1 MYLNGISA
9 SSPILLFAKQKNS
22 ESSTGGPS
30 SIRSSNWII
39 PNSAHAQSVDYENK
53 FKKAV
58 KCSKTSMQG
67 TPLGPMQ
74 GASEVFPEE
83 RLGRSLLIYNQ
94 PIKQNWNDYFKR
106 IDKA

>member
-1 MYLNGISA
+1 
-9 SSPILLFAKQKNS
+9 
-22 ESSTGGPS
+22 
-30 SIRSSNWII
+30 
-39 PNSAHAQSVDYENK
+39 
-53 FKKAV
+53 
-58 KCSKTSMQG
+58 MQG

-83 RLGRSLLIYNQ
+83 RLGRGLLINNQ